1 MTLAT
6 RNLLLLLASI
16 ACLVVAALIGFNVVH
31 STYALGWGFTGLAAF
46 VAAFAVSRAPR

>member
-16 ACLVVAALIGFNVVH
+16 ACFIVAALIGFNVIH
-31 STYALGWGFTGLAAF
+31 STYAIGWGFTGLAAF
-46 VAAFAVSRAPR
+46 AVSFAVSRAPQ